1 MIKSI
6 REFQHHQHN
15 HQKQSQ
21 IPPINIPSNHLNQQ
35 KITAKSD
42 NFEEIPS
49 EGLPSQQSLAS
60 IEWQVEEKVYDIQI
74 TNPKTELP
82 ATSSISQIANN
93 LTDQANKNNI
103 LGIQAL
109 EDNKAVNG
117 NSNKN
122 GNIKKLARLSNG
134 NVTQPILDVED
145 NNDTSAKEEDE
156 EKEDN
161 LICNYG
167 IDNMRL
173 SS

>member
-1 MIKSI
+1 M
-6 REFQHHQHN
+6 
-15 HQKQSQ
+15 
-21 IPPINIPSNHLNQQ
+21 
-35 KITAKSD
+35 
-42 NFEEIPS
+42 
-49 EGLPSQQSLAS
+49 
-60 IEWQVEEKVYDIQI
+60 
-74 TNPKTELP
+74 
-82 ATSSISQIANN
+82 
-93 LTDQANKNNI
+93 
-103 LGIQAL
+103 